1 MPNDLDVE
9 IYKHN
14 NKYYGKIIA
23 LNNFENGQLK
33 DIHNSD
39 KTKQDEPLLGKII
52 IQDLVYNSLDK
63 NWINGKMYSSEKGI
77 VFNFK
82 VVAINRNEI
91 EIEGSKYFFSKTMQC
106 RITSY
111 NVCYTKLL
119 RDKSSLAIIFLG
131 SFRLLIKRWDLNNYN
146 FDLKEEGTKLVNSF
160 KLIL

>member
-1 MPNDLDVE
+1 MERSVLIGIIMFLGSFIAAAQSADDIIGTYHLPNDLDVE

-33 DIHNSD
+33 DIHNPD

-91 EIEGSKYFFSKTMQC
+91 EIEGSKYFFSKTMQW
-106 RITSY
+106 
-111 NVCYTKLL
+111 N
-119 RDKSSLAIIFLG
+119 
-131 SFRLLIKRWDLNNYN
+131 
-146 FDLKEEGTKLVNSF
+146 
-160 KLIL
+160 IL